1 MMGPEMRT
9 AMRTVK
15 TNASKVLDRKA
26 LGSVLAIA
34 ACLALPG
41 CISLAPKP
49 PEQLIRLTPDE
60 SAAAGSQVSGQLSE
74 AIVVLDPD
82 SDRSLDTPRVP
93 VKIDASSLSYLKDA
107 FWTEKPARQMR
118 ALLAETLRARTGRMV
133 VEGLNFENAGQVQI
147 GGRLLAMGYD
157 VPTRSVVVR
166 LDVTKVERGGPLTT
180 RRFEASVPDVKP
192 DAAAVGPALNRAA
205 NDVAKQAADWI
216 KGS

>member
-1 MMGPEMRT
+1 MRTVMRT
-9 AMRTVK
+9 AK
-15 TNASKVLDRKA
+15 SNAGKSAGQSGAGKV

-41 CISLAPKP
+41 CISLGAKP

-60 SAAAGSQVSGQLSE
+60 SAPAGAQISGQLSE
-74 AIVVLDPD
+74 AIVVLDPE

-107 FWTEKPARQMR
+107 FWTEKPTRQMR
-118 ALLAETLRARTGRMV
+118 TLLAETLRARTGRLV
-133 VEGLNFENAGQVQI
+133 VEGLDYEGRGLIQV

-157 VPTRSVVVR
+157 VPTRSVIVR
-166 LDVTKVERGGPLTT
+166 LDVARSEGKGPITT
-180 RRFEASVPDVKP
+180 RRFEAVVPDVKP
-192 DAAAVGPALNRAA
+192 EAAAVAPALNRAA

-216 KGS
+216 KGA

>member
-1 MMGPEMRT
+1 MQT
-9 AMRTVK
+9 AKSSVGKAGAR
-15 TNASKVLDRKA
+15 KVL
-26 LGSVLAIA
+26 GSALAIA

-41 CISLAPKP
+41 CISLAAKP
-49 PEQLIRLTPDE
+49 PAQLIRLTPDE
-60 SAAAGSQVSGQLSE
+60 SAPAGSQVSGQMSE
-74 AIVVLDPD
+74 AIVVLDPE

-118 ALLAETLRARTGRMV
+118 TLLAETLRARTGRLV
-133 VEGLNFENAGQVQI
+133 VEGLDFENAGQVQI

-157 VPTRSVVVR
+157 VPTHSVVVR
-166 LDVTKVERGGPLTT
+166 LDVTRAERKGPITT
-180 RRFEASVPDVKP
+180 RRFEASVPNVKP
-192 DAAAVGPALNRAA
+192 DAAAVAPALNRAA